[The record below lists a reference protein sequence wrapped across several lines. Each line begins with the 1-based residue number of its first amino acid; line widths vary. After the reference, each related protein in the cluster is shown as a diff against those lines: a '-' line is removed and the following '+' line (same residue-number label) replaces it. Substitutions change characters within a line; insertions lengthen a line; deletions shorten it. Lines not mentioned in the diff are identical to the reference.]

1 MKLHSPFDDNMA
13 LLAKVLDLRSKN
25 QQVIAANIANAE
37 TPGYSPAKFEFENA
51 LKAAVKEKESM
62 LLTQSHP
69 GHIGLRAN
77 AIEDIQGTVHITPDT
92 TGIGDKNGVKIDAEM
107 MALSENQILYEAA
120 AQLLKKKMAMLK
132 YSISGG
138 Q

>member
-1 MKLHSPFDDNMA
+1 MKPIAPYDNNMI

-37 TPGYSPAKFEFENA
+37 TPGYSPVKFEFETA
-51 LKAAVKEKESM
+51 LKMAVANKGSM
-62 LLTQSHP
+62 PLSQSHP
-69 GHIGLRAN
+69 NHFQLGATNL
-77 AIEDIQGTVHITPDT
+77 EDVKGTIRVTPDT

>member
-1 MKLHSPFDDNMA
+1 MKLRSPFDDNMA
-13 LLAKVLDLRSKN
+13 LLAKVLDLRSQN
-25 QQVIAANIANAE
+25 QQVIASNIANAE

-51 LKAAVKEKESM
+51 LKTAVKAKESM
-62 LLTQSHP
+62 PLAQSHP
-69 GHIGLRAN
+69 GHLGLGATT
-77 AIEDIQGTVHITPDT
+77 IEDVQGTVHITPDS

-107 MALSENQILYEAA
+107 MALSENQILYEAS